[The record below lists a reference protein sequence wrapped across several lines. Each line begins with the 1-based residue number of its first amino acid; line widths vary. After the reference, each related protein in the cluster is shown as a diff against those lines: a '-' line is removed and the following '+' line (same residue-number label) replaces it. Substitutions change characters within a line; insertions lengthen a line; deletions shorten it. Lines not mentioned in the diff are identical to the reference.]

1 MKPNNTLLNL
11 IKILVFSIILIAAS
25 YSKAEIKVVTTIK
38 PLHSLIENVME
49 GVGRPSLIIEGSTS
63 PHSFI
68 LKPSHAKLLEQAD
81 LIFWI
86 GEDLETFMEKP
97 LNSIVKNAKIV
108 SFMEMNNIK
117 KLKFREQNIFEYDD
131 HEDHEDH
138 EEHEGHEE

>member
-11 IKILVFSIILIAAS
+11 IRILVFSIILITAS
-25 YSKAEIKVVTTIK
+25 SSRAELKVKVVTTIK
-38 PLHSLIENVME
+38 PLHSLITNVMK
-49 GVGRPSLIIEGSTS
+49 GVGEPSLIIEGSTS

-81 LIFWI
+81 IIFWV

-108 SFMEMNNIK
+108 SFIEINNIK
-117 KLKFREQNIFEYDD
+117 KLKFREENIFFEFGYFIT
-131 HEDHEDH
+131 HLAN
-138 EEHEGHEE
+138 